1 MVLPRTAGD
10 GGYLTKKKKDVE
22 NIDTPLWP
30 FRPDEEKWSKNEWYT
45 SRSVGNTEDFGYTYP
60 ETEGFSYPAT
70 PSQKTK
76 LLETIGNTYDSMA
89 KHILQSKNGVRTA
102 GKDLLPQ
109 AHIVKQIEAERIPA
123 TAASLEK
130 LASNIPE
137 RKTLLEESLKPSK
150 PFLRDLAPNNKY
162 LEWITNIKAE
172 KHTLGGRYTVHVFLG
187 PADDGTDTALWP
199 ISPTHVGTF
208 APLGQPSTTGCG
220 KCQADQRD
228 RTQITGQIPLTI
240 ALAERYLAGI
250 ISDLGEESVKP
261 YLTENLHWRV
271 VKVSPKVKS
280 THRGTKEKLSSRLV
294 RWIGPRR

>member
-1 MVLPRTAGD
+1 MVQPRTAGD
-10 GGYLTKKKKDVE
+10 GGYLTRGKKDEE

-30 FRPDEEKWSKNEWYT
+30 FRPDENKWYT

-60 ETEGFSYPAT
+60 ETEGFTYPAT
-70 PSQKTK
+70 PDQKK
-76 LLETIGNTYDSMA
+76 ELLETIGKTYDSMA
-89 KHILQSKNGVRTA
+89 KYILQSKKGERTA

-109 AHIVKQIEAERIPA
+109 AHIVKQIEAETIPA

-137 RKTLLEESLKPSK
+137 RETLLEESLRPSK

-172 KHTLGGRYTVHVFLG
+172 KHTLGGSYTVQVFLG
-187 PADDGTDTALWP
+187 RPDDGTDPALWP

-208 APLGQPSTTGCG
+208 SPFGQPSTTGCG
-220 KCQADQRD
+220 KFQADQRD
-228 RTQITGQIPLTI
+228 RVQVTGQIPLTI

-250 ISDLGEESVKP
+250 IRDLGVESVKP
-261 YLTENLHWRV
+261 YLTRHLHWRV
-271 VKVSPKVKS
+271 VEVSLTFKYTDKR
-280 THRGTKEKLSSRLV
+280 TEKMLISCLV
-294 RWIGPRR
+294 RWIGHRK

>member
-1 MVLPRTAGD
+1 MVLARSAGD
-10 GGYLTKKKKDVE
+10 GGYLTKSEDEE

-30 FRPDEEKWSKNEWYT
+30 FRPDEKEWPKNKWYT
-45 SRSVGNTEDFGYTYP
+45 SRSVGNTEAFGYTYP

-76 LLETIGNTYDSMA
+76 LLETIGKTYDSMA
-89 KHILQSKNGVRTA
+89 KHILQSKQRIPTA

-109 AHIVKQIEAERIPA
+109 AHIVEQIKNEVVPA

-130 LASNIPE
+130 LAPNMPE
-137 RKTLLEESLKPSK
+137 RETLLEESLKPSK

-162 LEWITNIKAE
+162 LEWVTNIKAE
-172 KHTLGGRYTVHVFLG
+172 KHALGGRYTVHVFLDK
-187 PADDGTDTALWP
+187 PDDGTDPALWP

-208 APLGQPSTTGCG
+208 SPLGQPSTTGCG
-220 KCQADQRD
+220 KCQADQRE
-228 RTQITGQIPLTI
+228 RTQVTGQIPLTI

-250 ISDLGEESVKP
+250 ISDLRVESVKP

-271 VKVSPKVKS
+271 VRVSFTVKI
-280 THRGTKEKLSSRLV
+280 TRKRTKKMLNSCLV